1 MKSQVAFCLFLGV
14 FSHAASAQVPEQADP
29 PVDPPATATVV
40 ISEIKDRDTM
50 PYGDAF
56 KKMEEFGRL
65 KENDK
70 IYLRFF
76 VELKKSSA
84 KKIGDV
90 TIMLDGGD
98 LHQRVAIE
106 DDGTLGL
113 PLSQA
118 AADAKAEIISNQG
131 GGTLKIYYGPGIKV
145 PEATTFKYRD
155 IMDGV
160 NQSSGM
166 MKKFWNFLYPSF
178 KGASLRYAEV
188 HDQYLVIQKKDGD
201 EKIAIDPDRKSIVLE
216 MDSVLYRDNPTVVVS
231 ERPRKILPFNVAPP
245 KS

>member
-1 MKSQVAFCLFLGV
+1 MKSKLALCLSVAWLPF
-14 FSHAASAQVPEQADP
+14 AASAQAPADANDTP
-29 PVDPPATATVV
+29 KVI

-76 VELKKSSA
+76 VELKKNSP
-84 KKIGDV
+84 KKISD
-90 TIMLDGGD
+90 
-98 LHQRVAIE
+98 VAITLEGAELHHPVAVE

-113 PLSQA
+113 PVSQA
-118 AADAKAEIISNQG
+118 AANAKAEILSNQG

-145 PEATTFKYRD
+145 PETTTFKYRD

-160 NQSSGM
+160 KQSSGM
-166 MKKFWNFLYPSF
+166 MKAFWSFLYPSF
-178 KGASLRYAEV
+178 RGASLRYAEA
-188 HDQYLVIQKKDGD
+188 HDQYVVIQKKDGD
-201 EKIAIDPDRKSIVLE
+201 EKIVIDPDRRSIVLE